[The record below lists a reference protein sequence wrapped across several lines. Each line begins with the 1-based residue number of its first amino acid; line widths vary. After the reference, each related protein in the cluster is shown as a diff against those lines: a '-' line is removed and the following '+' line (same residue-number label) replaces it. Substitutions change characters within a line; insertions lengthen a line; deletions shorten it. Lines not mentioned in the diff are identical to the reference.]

1 MGSHVRLCRA
11 ITCRFDTAPGRA
23 LGHEVRIPP
32 IGLQRSE
39 ARRGVRME
47 TCPTATPRLPTSLGD
62 LLVVA
67 DDDGLTG
74 IYFPGHWHPPAAGAI
89 GVEVDVRGD
98 ALFVRFGEQLRE
110 YLDGRPRSSTFRS
123 RPAATSSR
131 ARCGRCSAT
140 SRSARR
146 RPTASSPLRL
156 GDRNLARRVGNA
168 VGRNPL
174 SILVPCHRVVG
185 ADGSLTGYAGGLER
199 KRLLLELEG
208 APVVAQAR
216 LF

>member
-1 MGSHVRLCRA
+1 M
-11 ITCRFDTAPGRA
+11 T
-23 LGHEVRIPP
+23 
-32 IGLQRSE
+32 
-39 ARRGVRME
+39 RRH
-47 TCPTATPRLPTSLGD
+47 ATLPTPLGD

-67 DDDGLTG
+67 DGEALAG
-74 IYFPGHWHPPAAGAI
+74 IYFPGHWHPPSVETI
-89 GVEVDVRGD
+89 GIEVDARD
-98 ALFVRFGEQLRE
+98 DRLFTRLGAELAE
-110 YLDGRPRSSTFRS
+110 YLDGRRTDFDLPLAPTGDEFQHAVWAMLREIPSGSTTS
-123 RPAATSSR
+123 YGELAA
-131 ARCGRCSAT
+131 
-140 SRSARR
+140 
-146 RPTASSPLRL
+146 RL

-199 KRLLLELEG
+199 KRFLLELEG